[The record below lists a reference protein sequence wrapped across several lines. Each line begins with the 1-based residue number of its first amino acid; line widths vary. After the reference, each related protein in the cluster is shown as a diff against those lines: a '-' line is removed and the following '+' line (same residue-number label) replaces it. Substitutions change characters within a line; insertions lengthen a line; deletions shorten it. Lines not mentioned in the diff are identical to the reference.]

1 MKRSLSLILALM
13 FLALVLTLLNS
24 CSHRL
29 TEDIWINKVTIN
41 ATVNADGS
49 LVVQERWDVE
59 ASTESGKI
67 NLYKSLSLV
76 SEDVKF
82 SNVKT
87 SVEDFSVFDNTNNRT
102 LNNLGTGS
110 FEEFR
115 SSGELG
121 YYMNEESSTSVEIGL
136 MMPPFKSGKRS
147 YTFNYTLKDFLA
159 KFNDCVVMYWQQFN
173 AKSFSLYIE
182 EYEANI
188 CLPANTEKNTMH
200 WFHTESPESFSELK
214 EDKSSINY
222 IARDVKIGTNI
233 ETRILFGDID
243 TFPEVSLAADSN
255 MKDIIIAE
263 ENNWLQD
270 WENKLK
276 TDRRNFILSLIGMTI
291 MIFIG
296 VSIIFAIQY
305 KYRKKTKEY
314 PKYVREIP
322 SEVTVSQMSH
332 FFYYYKGGASSKK
345 NSGHV
350 ISSTILEF
358 IRRGFIKI
366 DAHPGNNVAK
376 FIISGANEAELSDL
390 TYHEIIIHRLLSAAM
405 NPETKE
411 LTIKQ
416 FEKYIKK
423 NSDSVISL
431 LKDFFNDSKKLLDDG
446 NYKRHMGINYS
457 SIKIIGILMLVVGA
471 LWLLSLP
478 IVFPLAIGLVVLG
491 LCLAIGTPKKTKLNE
506 KGEDKLAELEGL
518 YNFMK
523 DFSNLKEHE
532 LPKIVLWEEYMVY
545 ATMMG
550 ISKEVMDALKVRYPE
565 LSEDTSKIKANS
577 FARSYLHTYMW
588 LSTVR
593 GLDLGSSIS
602 ASINTAYRAAY
613 SASTAAKL
621 KAISKSS
628 GRSGGFGGGFG
639 GGGFGGGG
647 GGFGGGGGGAR

>member
-1 MKRSLSLILALM
+1 
-13 FLALVLTLLNS
+13 
-24 CSHRL
+24 
-29 TEDIWINKVTIN
+29 
-41 ATVNADGS
+41 
-49 LVVQERWDVE
+49 
-59 ASTESGKI
+59 
-67 NLYKSLSLV
+67 
-76 SEDVKF
+76 
-82 SNVKT
+82 
-87 SVEDFSVFDNTNNRT
+87 
-102 LNNLGTGS
+102 
-110 FEEFR
+110 
-115 SSGELG
+115 
-121 YYMNEESSTSVEIGL
+121 
-136 MMPPFKSGKRS
+136 
-147 YTFNYTLKDFLA
+147 
-159 KFNDCVVMYWQQFN
+159 
-173 AKSFSLYIE
+173 
-182 EYEANI
+182 
-188 CLPANTEKNTMH
+188 
-200 WFHTESPESFSELK
+200 
-214 EDKSSINY
+214 
-222 IARDVKIGTNI
+222 
-233 ETRILFGDID
+233 
-243 TFPEVSLAADSN
+243 

-296 VSIIFAIQY
+296 VSIIFTIQY

-416 FEKYIKK
+416 FEKYIKN

-457 SIKIIGILMLVVGA
+457 SIKIMGILMLVVGA

-491 LCLAIGTPKKTKLNE
+491 LCLAIGTPQKTKLNE

-602 ASINTAYRAAY
+602 TSINTAYRAAY

>member
-1 MKRSLSLILALM
+1 M
-13 FLALVLTLLNS
+13 
-24 CSHRL
+24 
-29 TEDIWINKVTIN
+29 
-41 ATVNADGS
+41 
-49 LVVQERWDVE
+49 
-59 ASTESGKI
+59 
-67 NLYKSLSLV
+67 
-76 SEDVKF
+76 
-82 SNVKT
+82 
-87 SVEDFSVFDNTNNRT
+87 
-102 LNNLGTGS
+102 
-110 FEEFR
+110 
-115 SSGELG
+115 
-121 YYMNEESSTSVEIGL
+121 
-136 MMPPFKSGKRS
+136 
-147 YTFNYTLKDFLA
+147 
-159 KFNDCVVMYWQQFN
+159 
-173 AKSFSLYIE
+173 
-182 EYEANI
+182 
-188 CLPANTEKNTMH
+188 
-200 WFHTESPESFSELK
+200 
-214 EDKSSINY
+214 
-222 IARDVKIGTNI
+222 
-233 ETRILFGDID
+233 
-243 TFPEVSLAADSN
+243 
-255 MKDIIIAE
+255 
-263 ENNWLQD
+263 
-270 WENKLK
+270 
-276 TDRRNFILSLIGMTI
+276 
-291 MIFIG
+291 
-296 VSIIFAIQY
+296 
-305 KYRKKTKEY
+305 
-314 PKYVREIP
+314 
-322 SEVTVSQMSH
+322 
-332 FFYYYKGGASSKK
+332 
-345 NSGHV
+345 
-350 ISSTILEF
+350 EF

-457 SIKIIGILMLVVGA
+457 SIKIMGILMLVVGA